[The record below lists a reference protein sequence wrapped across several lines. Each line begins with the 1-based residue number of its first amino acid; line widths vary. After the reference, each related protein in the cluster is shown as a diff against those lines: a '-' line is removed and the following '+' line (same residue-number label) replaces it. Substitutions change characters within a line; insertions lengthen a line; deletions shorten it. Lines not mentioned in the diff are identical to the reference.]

1 MPEAL
6 LVMTTMPDED
16 SAKALAEQLVER
28 GLAACV
34 NVGPP
39 ATSIYRWEGRVR
51 QDAER
56 LLTIKTSVDG
66 YAALE
71 DAIVERHPYE
81 LPEVIAVPISH
92 GLSAYLAWIE
102 QCTKD

>member
-1 MPEAL
+1 MPETL

-16 SAKALAEQLVER
+16 SAKALAEQLVEG

-34 NVGPP
+34 NVGAPM
-39 ATSIYRWEGRVR
+39 ASIYQWEGQVT
-51 QDAER
+51 QDSER
-56 LLTIKTSVDG
+56 LLTIKTTVDR

-71 DAIVERHPYE
+71 DVIVERHPYE
-81 LPEVIAVPISH
+81 LPELIAVPITH

-102 QCTKD
+102 QCTRN

>member
-6 LVMTTMPDED
+6 LVMTTMPDEN
-16 SAKALAEQLVER
+16 SANALAAQLVER

-34 NVGPP
+34 NIGAPT
-39 ATSIYRWEGRVR
+39 TSVYRWEEQLK
-51 QDAER
+51 QDTER
-56 LLTIKTSVDG
+56 LLTIKTTVDR

-71 DAIVERHPYE
+71 DVIVERHPYE
-81 LPEVIAVPISH
+81 LPELIAVPITH

-102 QCTKD
+102 QCTRN